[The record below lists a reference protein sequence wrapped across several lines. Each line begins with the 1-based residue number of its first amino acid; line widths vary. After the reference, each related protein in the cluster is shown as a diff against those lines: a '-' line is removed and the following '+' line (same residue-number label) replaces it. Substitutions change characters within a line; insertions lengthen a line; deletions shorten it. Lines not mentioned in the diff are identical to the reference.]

1 MAIKWQVRKIAE
13 EQGITVSQL
22 ADAADI
28 APGTATALWHGRP
41 LRADLPIL
49 ERVCNVLKCTPGD
62 LLVLEPEE
70 EKGHEAMHGNVTINN
85 SSPLPMAA

>member
-13 EQGITVSQL
+13 KQGITVSQL

-49 ERVCNVLKCTPGD
+49 ERVCVALNCEPGD
-62 LLVLEPEE
+62 LLILERERSNGDEAFRGDVLV
-70 EKGHEAMHGNVTINN
+70 NS
-85 SSPLPMAA
+85 SSPLPVL

>member
-62 LLVLEPEE
+62 LLILEPEGANGDE
-70 EKGHEAMHGNVTINN
+70 VFYGDVTVNS